1 MTDLVSRRIIE
12 ALRTGVP
19 THHAVV
25 ALGSGQPRL
34 ESRMSELLRDVRTG
48 AVARPS
54 GFVFNGDFGSGKS
67 HLLEVFAAKAIEDN
81 FLVSRVVISKNLPL
95 HSPMPVFLELMTS
108 LCSKSH
114 IEDAFLT
121 IVNEALDRGADLSGL
136 LSWSNDEAR
145 AGRLAPL
152 FPALLS
158 ALRRVPIGTYAY
170 HTIVEYLSGA
180 SVPQTELNT
189 VFRAHAPHIRDHS
202 GPRAP
207 VRAAQT
213 TRFLSRLF
221 IELGF
226 AGWIVLFDELELI
239 RLQGPVSRG
248 KAYVEIATWFG
259 LERERRVAGLGAVGT
274 VTRDFVSSCIE
285 AGSYDRE
292 LVPLRLGNS
301 PTNFHLAAP
310 AHAGMEF
317 LVGEQGNEC
326 SAPDHRRLKE
336 IQRMI
341 RGHYGAAF
349 GGSPSELTVP
359 NTVGAGVSMRA
370 FIRRWIT
377 LWDLERQGRSEA
389 IEDYEVAPALDADDA
404 EEVSP

>member
-1 MTDLVSRRIIE
+1 MNAFVSRRIIE

-19 THHAVV
+19 THDAVI
-25 ALGSGQPRL
+25 ALGSGQPGL
-34 ESRMSELLRDVRTG
+34 ESRLSELLRDVRTG
-48 AVARPS
+48 AVTGPRS
-54 GFVFNGDFGSGKS
+54 FMFNGDFGSGKS
-67 HLLEVFAAKAIEDN
+67 HLLEVFAAKAIEEN

-95 HSPMPVFLELMTS
+95 HNPMPVFVELMTS
-108 LCSKSH
+108 LCSRAHS
-114 IEDAFLT
+114 EDAFLT

-136 LSWSNDEAR
+136 LGWSNGEAR

-152 FPALLS
+152 FPGLLS
-158 ALRRVPIGTYAY
+158 ALRRVPIGTYPY

-180 SVPQTELNT
+180 SVPQVELNT
-189 VFRAHAPHIRDHS
+189 VFRAHAPHIGDRT

-248 KAYVEIATWFG
+248 KAYAEIATWFG
-259 LERERRVAGLGAVGT
+259 LERERHVAGLGAVGT

-285 AGSYDRE
+285 GGSYDLE
-292 LVPLRLGNS
+292 LVVSRLGNS
-301 PTNFHLAAP
+301 ATNFHLAAP
-310 AHAGMEF
+310 ALAGMEF
-317 LVGEQGNEC
+317 LIEQQGNEC

-336 IQRMI
+336 IQGRI
-341 RGHYGAAF
+341 RGHYEAAF
-349 GGSPSELTVP
+349 GGSSSELRVP

-370 FIRRWIT
+370 CIRRWIT
-377 LWDLERQGRSEA
+377 MWDLERQGRSDA
-389 IEDYEVAPALDADDA
+389 LEDYEVAPALDT
-404 EEVSP
+404 EESSP